1 MESEQEMDGAFSI
14 PVFSFLLRF
23 ICNFQSSNEFQ

>member
-14 PVFSFLLRF
+14 PVFSFF
-23 ICNFQSSNEFQ
+23 IKVYLKLSIIQ